1 MIPTTEAVISR
12 LSNGGENYAHLITFG
27 FSNGDVYL
35 TECGFDLEWSGDTY
49 LANGL
54 LLDMDSP
61 KFTEEVRVG
70 EIDIALTAVEQSLL
84 AVLLNTPQ
92 YNRQVTVQRAL
103 LDDNG
108 KVIPD
113 PILIHTWYIIDYSV
127 TAGTS
132 DAVIALKLAS
142 EWADWDKPAGIRT
155 TDASQRRFYPNDRVF
170 EFSTAVKQDLK
181 WGS

>member
-1 MIPTTEAVISR
+1 MIDVTAGVEAALDSAK
-12 LSNGGENYAHLITFG
+12 EQYAHLITFS
-27 FSNGDVYL
+27 FSSGDVHL

-70 EIDIALTAVEQSLL
+70 EVNVALTAVEQSLL

-92 YNRQVTVQRAL
+92 YNRQVTVRRAY

-113 PILIHTWYIIDYSV
+113 PILIHTWYIISYAV
-127 TAGTS
+127 NAGT
-132 DAVIALKLAS
+132 DEAVISLSLAS

-155 TDASQRRFYPNDRVF
+155 TDASQRRLYPDDRIF
-170 EFSTAVKQDLK
+170 QYSTDVKKDLK